1 MNRIVEVNLKL
12 TDGRWIVSVTK
23 EFAPDHGGGF
33 QSFTCDGGLQ
43 IHHALHTA
51 QAMVT
56 LTPGERTEV
65 R

>member
-1 MNRIVEVNLKL
+1 MNRIVEVKL
-12 TDGRWIVSVTK
+12 VLAQDRWLVSVTK
-23 EFAPDHGGGF
+23 EFAPEHGGGF
-33 QSFTCDGGLQ
+33 QTFTCDGGVQ
-43 IHHALHTA
+43 VHHAIRTA